1 MKTPWTF
8 TFSID
13 SRKILISSNEGNG
26 YILNVYD
33 LITKEKQFIFT
44 LPRGIIRINSNNQIF
59 TEGIYRKIQ
68 MFSNNWYTVGV
79 KPNLESKESIF
90 PNPATEYIEVNVRAI
105 HELPLQEE
113 GVSDAIRIFD
123 IFGNEIHPPRP
134 SGTPQEGN
142 KYRIDV
148 STLQSGVYFVRIGNE
163 KPMKF
168 VIVR

>member
-90 PNPATEYIEVNVRAI
+90 PNPATEYIALNVP
-105 HELPLQEE
+105 PLEKRGLG
-113 GVSDAIRIFD
+113 GVLQQIRIFD
-123 IFGNEIHPPRP
+123 IFGNEMHPPRP

-142 KYRIDV
+142 IRIDI
-148 STLQSGVYFVRIGNE
+148 SALQAGVYFVRIGIE

-168 VIVR
+168 VVVR